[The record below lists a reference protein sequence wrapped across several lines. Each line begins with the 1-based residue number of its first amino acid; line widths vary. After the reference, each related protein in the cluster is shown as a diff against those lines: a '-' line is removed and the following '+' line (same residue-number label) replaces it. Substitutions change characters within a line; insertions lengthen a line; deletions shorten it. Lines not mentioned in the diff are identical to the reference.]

1 MVVERGSS
9 SAGGPG
15 ANGVT
20 AGPGA
25 NGVTATNTVGL
36 TPTMA
41 PAESAMPA
49 IQSAVPLSASQP
61 TPPLVYMQGI
71 VKRYGATD
79 GSLGA
84 AGSTGVFA
92 LRGVNVQIRRG
103 EFVAIVGP
111 SGSGK
116 STLMNILGCLDVSD
130 YGRYVLAGVDV
141 SSLGDDA
148 LATVRNRLV
157 GFIFQQWNLLARTA
171 AVDNVAL
178 PLAYRGDR
186 DRQRKAMA
194 ALKSVGLLERAS
206 HRPNQLSGGEQQ
218 RVAIARALVTEPAIL
233 LADEPTGSL
242 DSTTGAGI
250 MRLFGRLHQSGRT
263 VIVVT
268 HDPRVADLAHR
279 QIHLLDGRIVLDAPT
294 DEIRARTG
302 AEAATAWAS
311 TGPLARAD

>member
-1 MVVERGSS
+1 VADQSA
-9 SAGGPG
+9 AGG
-15 ANGVT
+15 
-20 AGPGA
+20 
-25 NGVTATNTVGL
+25 GL
-36 TPTMA
+36 KALQP
-41 PAESAMPA
+41 AMPGG
-49 IQSAVPLSASQP
+49 
-61 TPPLVYMQGI
+61 TPETAPVAAAGRPPIVWMQNI

-84 AGSTGVFA
+84 AGSTGVYA
-92 LRGVNVQIRRG
+92 LRGVNVQISQG

-116 STLMNILGCLDVSD
+116 STLMNIIGCLDVSD
-130 YGRYVLAGVDV
+130 IGRYVLAGVDV
-141 SSLGDDA
+141 SKLGDDA
-148 LATVRNRLV
+148 LAKVRNRYV

-186 DRQRKAMA
+186 SRQRKAMA
-194 ALKSVGLLERAS
+194 ALKAVGLLERAG

-242 DSTTGAGI
+242 DSATGAGI

-279 QIHLLDGRIVLDAPT
+279 QIHLLDGRIVLDAST
-294 DEIRARTG
+294 EEIHAG
-302 AEAATAWAS
+302 AVAPAS
-311 TGPLARAD
+311 TIWAAPAIPVTKAD